1 MKNKSNGII
10 FFTKKIKDND
20 LYIRL
25 LSSNDE
31 VISGVVFG
39 GNSSK
44 KKLIYQKGYF
54 INYSHEK
61 KHPNSPLIFTG
72 EIIQPFIGNIF
83 NDKYK
88 LNAILSILGLINLSI
103 VEGQKIKGIYTDV
116 LNLIENIIFQNHWII
131 FYCEWLFILL
141 QKIGYQIDY
150 KKNYTKKYYD
160 ILMQDFSNQLNKNS
174 IVFPHKLFYQNKHIN
189 YDNISSVF
197 LIFENIFLK
206 NHLDNFNYKM
216 PISFINFK
224 QTILNRLKNNNDT
237 NIK

>member
-1 MKNKSNGII
+1 MKNKLNGII

-31 VISGVVFG
+31 IISGVVYG

-54 INYSHEK
+54 INYIAEK
-61 KHPNSPLIFTG
+61 KYPNSPLIFTG
-72 EIIQPFIGNIF
+72 EITHPFIGAIF
-83 NDKYK
+83 DNKYK
-88 LNAILSILGLINLSI
+88 LNALLSILGLINLSI
-103 VEGQKIKGIYTDV
+103 VEGQHIKGIYIDV
-116 LNLIENIIFQNHWII
+116 LNLIENIIFQNHWLV

-150 KKNYTKKYYD
+150 KKNHTKKYYD
-160 ILMQDFSNQLNKNS
+160 ISMQNFSNLLNKNC
-174 IVFPHKLFYQNKHIN
+174 IVFPHKLFYQNKDIN
-189 YDNISSVF
+189 YNSISSIF

-216 PISFINFK
+216 PISFTNFK
-224 QTILNRLKNNNDT
+224 DTILNRLKSNNDK
-237 NIK
+237 NIR